1 MVQTDSPT
9 LLDNSIQLI
18 HQIPLVDRK
27 EILYPSGRWNIS
39 HQKLSYSASQV
50 TNLTNDGGSRLLL
63 VPSRLNFSNRQ
74 PSQRTHTSVYLAFF
88 VLVAEVIA
96 KTTIHVFSRQAL
108 IPDVHPK
115 NLPHLEA
122 IEWMKANT
130 CLKQERIGDLLGVSR
145 QTINRWENGEQIK
158 DANRQ
163 RIYAVRDVLERAARR
178 HSTPE
183 LLTAW
188 LDTPRGADGR
198 TPAELL
204 VNNEI
209 NRARLLA
216 VSSPSPY
223 LVRAPTWVKQP
234 IPEEFRAGSEHRQE
248 AIPLD
253 VDDELSHL
261 FDDEQSGTD
270 KDGKGFPLT

>member
-1 MVQTDSPT
+1 M
-9 LLDNSIQLI
+9 
-18 HQIPLVDRK
+18 PLVNRK
-27 EILYPSGRWNIS
+27 ETLHPNTGWDTS
-39 HQKLSYSASQV
+39 HQKLAYAVSQI
-50 TNLTNDGGSRLLL
+50 TDLTNDGGSRLLL
-63 VPSRLNFSNRQ
+63 VPSRFNLNTRQ
-74 PSQRTHTSVYLAFF
+74 PSQRTNMPFYLAFF
-88 VLVAEVIA
+88 ALVAEVIA
-96 KTTIHVFSRQAL
+96 KTKINMLTRQAL
-108 IPDVHPK
+108 IPNVHPQ

-130 CLKQERIGDLLGVSR
+130 CLRQERIGELLGVSR
-145 QTINRWENGEQIK
+145 QTMHRWENGEQIK

-204 VNNEI
+204 ANNEI

-216 VSSPSPY
+216 VSSPSQN
-223 LVRAPTWVKQP
+223 LVRSPAWVKQS
-234 IPEEFRAGSEHRQE
+234 IPEAFRAGAEHRQE
-248 AIPLD
+248 AIPPN
-253 VDDELSHL
+253 VDDELSRL
-261 FDDEQSGTD
+261 IDDEQSGTD
-270 KDGKGFPLT
+270 EDGKVFPLT

>member
-1 MVQTDSPT
+1 MIQTDSPT
-9 LLDNSIQLI
+9 LLHNPIQLI
-18 HQIPLVDRK
+18 HQMPLVDRK
-27 EILYPSGRWNIS
+27 ETLHPSKRWDTS
-39 HQKLSYSASQV
+39 HQKFAYVVSQV

-63 VPSRLNFSNRQ
+63 VPSRFNLSTRQ
-74 PSQRTHTSVYLAFF
+74 PFQRTDTSVYLAFF
-88 VLVAEVIA
+88 ALVAEVIA
-96 KTTIHVFSRQAL
+96 KTTIYMFSRQSL
-108 IPDVHPK
+108 I
-115 NLPHLEA
+115 
-122 IEWMKANT
+122 
-130 CLKQERIGDLLGVSR
+130 LKQERIGDLLGVSR

-204 VNNEI
+204 ANNEI

-216 VSSPSPY
+216 VSSPSSH
-223 LVRAPTWVKQP
+223 LVRAPAWVKQS
-234 IPEEFRAGSEHRQE
+234 IPEAFRAGAEHRQE
-248 AIPLD
+248 AIPPN
-253 VDDELSHL
+253 VDDELSRL
-261 FDDEQSGTD
+261 IDDEQSGTD
-270 KDGKGFPLT
+270 EDGKVFPLT

>member
-1 MVQTDSPT
+1 MTQTDSPT
-9 LLDNSIQLI
+9 LLHNSIQLI
-18 HQIPLVDRK
+18 HQTPLVDRR
-27 EILYPSGRWNIS
+27 ETLHPSKRWETS
-39 HQKLSYSASQV
+39 HQKLAYAASQV

-63 VPSRLNFSNRQ
+63 VPSRFNSSTRQ
-74 PSQRTHTSVYLAFF
+74 PSQPTDTSVYLSFF
-88 VLVAEVIA
+88 ALVTEVIA
-96 KTTIHVFSRQAL
+96 KTTINKFSRQAL
-108 IPDVHPK
+108 IPNDHPQ

-145 QTINRWENGEQIK
+145 QTINRWENREQIK

-204 VNNEI
+204 ANNEI

-216 VSSPSPY
+216 VSSPSPH
-223 LVRAPTWVKQP
+223 LVRAPAWVKQS
-234 IPEEFRAGSEHRQE
+234 IPEAFRAGAEHRQE
-248 AIPLD
+248 AIPPG
-253 VDDELSHL
+253 VDDELSRL
-261 FDDEQSGTD
+261 IDDEQSGKD
-270 KDGKGFPLT
+270 EDGKVFPLT

>member
-1 MVQTDSPT
+1 MIQTDSPT
-9 LLDNSIQLI
+9 LLHNPIQLI
-18 HQIPLVDRK
+18 HQMPLVDRK
-27 EILYPSGRWNIS
+27 ETLHPSTRWDTS
-39 HQKLSYSASQV
+39 HQKLAYAISQV

-63 VPSRLNFSNRQ
+63 DPSRFNLSTRQ
-74 PSQRTHTSVYLAFF
+74 PSQRTDTSVYLAFF
-88 VLVAEVIA
+88 ALVAEVIA
-96 KTTIHVFSRQAL
+96 KTTIYMFSRQAL
-108 IPDVHPK
+108 IPNVHPQ

-122 IEWMKANT
+122 IEWIKANT

-188 LDTPRGADGR
+188 LDTPRGADGL

-204 VNNEI
+204 ANNEI

-216 VSSPSPY
+216 VSSPSSH
-223 LVRAPTWVKQP
+223 LVRAPAWVKQS
-234 IPEEFRAGSEHRQE
+234 IPEAFRAGAEHGQE
-248 AIPLD
+248 AIPPN
-253 VDDELSHL
+253 VDDELSRL
-261 FDDEQSGTD
+261 IDDEQSGTD
-270 KDGKGFPLT
+270 EDGKVFPLK